1 VTRLLGPSWGK
12 WLAMA
17 GQRVGSEQAHQI
29 GLVHNVF
36 PPETFLADV
45 YAFCRDLITIP
56 AEVLG
61 IAKLA
66 VDMYADVQD
75 RTVQRH
81 IDRLLVTGIMDSPEY
96 KERTARFRPAT
107 PKT

>member
-1 VTRLLGPSWGK
+1 
-12 WLAMA
+12 MA
-17 GQRVGSEQAHQI
+17 GQRVGGEQAHRI

-36 PPETFLADV
+36 EAESFMEEV

-61 IAKLA
+61 VAKLA

-96 KERTARFRPAT
+96 RERTARFRPSSPST
-107 PKT
+107 

>member
-1 VTRLLGPSWGK
+1 
-12 WLAMA
+12 MA
-17 GQRVGSEQAHQI
+17 GDGGPESGQRSATRFGP
-29 GLVHNVF
+29 VHNVF
-36 PPETFLADV
+36 EPETFLDNV

-66 VDMYADVQD
+66 VDMYADVHD
-75 RTVQRH
+75 RTAQRH

-96 KERTARFRPAT
+96 AERTARFRPAQPST
-107 PKT
+107 

>member
-1 VTRLLGPSWGK
+1 
-12 WLAMA
+12 
-17 GQRVGSEQAHQI
+17 
-29 GLVHNVF
+29 
-36 PPETFLADV
+36 
-45 YAFCRDLITIP
+45 
-56 AEVLG
+56 VLG

-81 IDRLLVTGIMDSPEY
+81 VDRLLVTGIMNSPEY
-96 KERTARFRPAT
+96 EERTARFRPTA